1 MFPDLWSYSSVGI
14 ALFFG
19 TATIIERRA
28 YNAEAV
34 GSNPTRTTLE
44 LLSLVLGGSFQIFF
58 QQIPESHFKP
68 GVAGSNPASDIVR
81 VAQR

>member
-19 TATIIERRA
+19 TATTIERRA

-34 GSNPTRTTLE
+34 GSNPTRTTI
-44 LLSLVLGGSFQIFF
+44 SIRTANIIRIFISKKSNTAHSTGPMAQLVSAF
-58 QQIPESHFKP
+58 
-68 GVAGSNPASDIVR
+68 DC
-81 VAQR
+81 

>member
-19 TATIIERRA
+19 TATTIERRA

-44 LLSLVLGGSFQIFF
+44 LSSSVLDGSFQIFF
-58 QQIPESHFKP
+58 QHCLNRILSR
-68 GVAGSNPASDIVR
+68 GSQVR
-81 VAQR
+81 ILPWTLSE

>member
-44 LLSLVLGGSFQIFF
+44 LSSSVLDGSFQIFF
-58 QQIPESHFKP
+58 QQLLNCLLSR
-68 GVAGSNPASDIVR
+68 GSQVR
-81 VAQR
+81 ILPRTLSE